1 MCYSTQKMKIS
12 KELILDELR
21 MFVIENSIV
30 KKILIQTVYPNEN
43 DALYAQLISHCV
55 LLCE

>member
-55 LLCE
+55 